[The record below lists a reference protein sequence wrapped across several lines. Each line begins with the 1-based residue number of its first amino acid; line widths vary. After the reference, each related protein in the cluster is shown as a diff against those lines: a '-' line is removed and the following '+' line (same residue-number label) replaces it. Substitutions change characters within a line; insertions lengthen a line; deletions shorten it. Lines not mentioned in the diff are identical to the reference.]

1 MNALMLNK
9 PSAFI
14 PIVMSL
20 TALAIVCVQ
29 VSVFGVVRQADEGA
43 AAHLWQLLMG
53 LQIPLVA
60 FFAVKWLPRMPRQ
73 ALLVLALQICAILA
87 ACAPVFL
94 LHL

>member
-1 MNALMLNK
+1 MNVLILKK

-20 TALAIVCVQ
+20 VALAIVGAQ
-29 VSVFGVVRQADEGA
+29 VAVFGVTRQADEGA

-53 LQIPLVA
+53 LQIPIVA
-60 FFAVKWLPRMPRQ
+60 FFAVKWLSRMPRQ
-73 ALLVLALQICAILA
+73 AFLVLALQICAILA
-87 ACAPVFL
+87 ACVPVFL